1 MSWTEARE
9 VDPRGD
15 QVMSAYLNN
24 DDEEGDDNEDDDD
37 GDDNDNSC

>member
-15 QVMSAYLNN
+15 QVMPAYLDK
-24 DDEEGDDNEDDDD
+24 DDDEGDDNEDDDD
-37 GDDNDNSC
+37 NNNSC